1 MEKIYNVYYKGDD
14 MPLLHRYRISEFK
27 DETFVLYLL
36 TPDGIE
42 VIEDV
47 FAVDLTDLYTLA
59 NQYQKRYGGDVVIE
73 HAFDVQIR
81 RMRIGLDDPRY
92 TVQLV
97 ELNDKESNAPLL
109 KFKEVID
116 AYNQGS
122 SLDVLVELSEYSV
135 KISNTTH

>member
-14 MPLLHRYRISEFK
+14 MPLLHRYRISEFE

-59 NQYQKRYGGDVVIE
+59 SQYQKRYGGDVVIE

-81 RMRIGLDDPRY
+81 RRRIGLDDPRY

-116 AYNQGS
+116 SYNQGN
-122 SLDVLVELSEYSV
+122 SLDVLVELSEYSA

>member
-1 MEKIYNVYYKGDD
+1 MEKIYNVHYKGDD

-73 HAFDVQIR
+73 HAFDAQIR

-97 ELNDKESNAPLL
+97 EINDKESNAPFL

-116 AYNQGS
+116 AYNQGT
-122 SLDVLVELSEYSV
+122 SLDVLVELNEYNA
-135 KISNTTH
+135 KISNTIH

>member
-14 MPLLHRYRISEFK
+14 MPMLHRYRISEFK

-47 FAVDLTDLYTLA
+47 FAVDLTDLYSLA

-73 HAFDVQIR
+73 HTFDVQIR

-109 KFKEVID
+109 KFKEVIE
-116 AYNQGS
+116 AYNQGN
-122 SLDVLVELSEYSV
+122 SLDVLVELSEYSA
-135 KISNTTH
+135 KIFNTTH

>member
-14 MPLLHRYRISEFK
+14 MPLLHRYLISEFE

-116 AYNQGS
+116 CYNQGN
-122 SLDVLVELSEYSV
+122 SLDVLVELSEYSA

>member
-1 MEKIYNVYYKGDD
+1 MEKIYNVHYKGDEK
-14 MPLLHRYRISEFK
+14 PLLHRYRISEFK

-59 NQYQKRYGGDVVIE
+59 NEYQKRYGGDVVIE

-97 ELNDKESNAPLL
+97 EINDKESNAPFL

-116 AYNQGS
+116 AYNQET
-122 SLDVLVELSEYSV
+122 SLDVLVELNEYNA

>member
-1 MEKIYNVYYKGDD
+1 
-14 MPLLHRYRISEFK
+14 MPILHRYRISEFK

-42 VIEDV
+42 LIEDV
-47 FAVDLTDLYTLA
+47 FAVDLMDLYTLA

-81 RMRIGLDDPRY
+81 RKRIGLDDPRY

-116 AYNQGS
+116 AYNEGS
-122 SLDVLVELSEYSV
+122 SLDVLVELNEYNT

>member
-1 MEKIYNVYYKGDD
+1 MYYKGDD
-14 MPLLHRYRISEFK
+14 MPMLHRYRISEFK

-59 NQYQKRYGGDVVIE
+59 NQYQKRCGGDVVIE

-122 SLDVLVELSEYSV
+122 SLDVLVELSEYSA